1 VGRCTYQVV
10 SEPFITHPT
19 DLGVLDQGRGSM
31 LTLTTCHPP
40 GSNSQRLIVRAELV
54 SSEIFKN

>member
-1 VGRCTYQVV
+1 
-10 SEPFITHPT
+10 
-19 DLGVLDQGRGSM
+19 M